1 MRWRALLFAWLMV
14 LGGCTT
20 PPDPAEH
27 QVVVLGFDGMDPA
40 LVERWMDEGK
50 LPEFARL
57 RAEGTYRRL
66 GTTNPPQSSVAWAG
80 FATGHNAG
88 AHGIFDFLRRDPKT
102 YMPDFS
108 MVETVAA
115 PDMWDVFGY
124 QIPVSDPEVRGRRQ
138 GEPFWL
144 AAERAHQRATVLR
157 VPVTYPPDPVTHMLS
172 GLGVPDLLGT
182 QGTYTLYTTRRV
194 PGAENGGRVK
204 LLRINPDGPI
214 ETDIEGPTHPLDPAA
229 GALTLPMSIVAADNG
244 VDLDVDGENVHLET
258 GQWSDWVPLEFNF
271 VGVMDVRGMV
281 RFHLNQALPALSLY
295 MSPIEFDPRAPAA
308 PISAPP
314 EYAAALA
321 ERIGRYHT
329 LGMPEETWALN
340 QGHLGDDA
348 WLDVVRGTLAEGE
361 AMLYDALDRR
371 DTELVIKV
379 FVQTDRVSHMFWRGI
394 DSAHPLHATTG
405 ARGRGAIEWIYR
417 EADRI
422 VGEARRRMRPGDRL
436 IIVSDHGFAP
446 FRTAVNVNRWLIEQ
460 GYLALRSGATQSAPL
475 FAEVDWSRT
484 RAYALGLNGLYI
496 NLSGREAHGIV
507 APDDV
512 AALKQELIAR
522 LTALRDASDTVA
534 VLRVYDGAEVFVGPY
549 TRDAPDLLIGYAPG
563 FRASWQT
570 ALGGAPLGVFEA
582 NAQPWSGDHCIA
594 PEAVPGVF
602 FSDVANDVVPERIDT
617 MAPIILRALPSP

>member
-1 MRWRALLFAWLMV
+1 LLLALT
-14 LGGCTT
+14 LGACGGDSV
-20 PPDPAEH
+20 P
-27 QVVVLGFDGMDPA
+27 QVDRQIVVLGFDGLDPTLA
-40 LVERWMDEGK
+40 ERWMDEGK

-88 AHGIFDFLRRDPKT
+88 AHGIFDFLRRDPNT
-102 YMPDFS
+102 YLPDFS
-108 MVETVAA
+108 MVETLA
-115 PDMWDVFGY
+115 PPEVWHVFGY
-124 QIPVSDPEVRGRRQ
+124 DIPVSDPQVRNRRQ

-144 AAERAHQRATVLR
+144 AAERAQHRASVLR
-157 VPVTYPPDPVTHMLS
+157 VPVTYPPDPVTRMIS

-182 QGTYTLYTTRRV
+182 QGTYTLYSTRRV

-214 ETDIEGPTHPLDPAA
+214 ETEIEGPEHPLDPTA
-229 GALTLPMSIVAADNG
+229 GALRLPLSIAAQGNG
-244 VDLDVDGENVHLET
+244 VDLEVDGEPIHLEP
-258 GQWSDWVPLEFNF
+258 GQWSDWVELEFDF

-295 MSPIEFDPRAPAA
+295 MSPIEFDPMAPAA

-314 EYAAALA
+314 EFAAELA

-340 QGHLGDDA
+340 QGHLADDA
-348 WLDVVRGTLAEGE
+348 WLDGVRDTLAEGE
-361 AMLYDALDRR
+361 AMFYDSLDRR
-371 DTELVIKV
+371 DTELVIKT

-394 DSAHPLHATTG
+394 DPAHPLHASTN

-422 VGEARRRMRPGDRL
+422 VGETRKRLRPGDRL

-446 FRTAVNVNRWLIEQ
+446 FRSAVHVNRWLIEQ
-460 GYLALRSGATQSAPL
+460 GYMALKPGATLSAPL
-475 FAEVDWSRT
+475 FAAVDWSRT
-484 RAYALGLNGLYI
+484 RAYALGLNGLYL
-496 NLSGREAHGIV
+496 NRQGREAQGIV
-507 APDDV
+507 AADAV
-512 AALKQELIAR
+512 AALKQELIDR
-522 LTALRDASDTVA
+522 LSQLRDADDNAA
-534 VLRVYDGAEVFVGPY
+534 VLRIYDGAEVFVGPFMQ
-549 TRDAPDLLIGYAPG
+549 DAPDLLIGYAPG

-570 ALGGAPLGVFEA
+570 ALGGAPAALFEP

-602 FSDVANDVVPERIDT
+602 FADTPLAPEAIPERIDT
-617 MAPIILRALPSP
+617 VATTIMQSFKAR